1 MEMLPRSPRKL
12 EMAQGSLQR
21 PAKMDARFLNNF
33 RPVFLNFEA
42 QQELGRPGS
51 RKTKREVTSAGLGAA
66 VRGPGS
72 RQWVGGSLPPPSRS
86 FPLHRW
92 EDPLGHLP
100 AEWLTPPSQG
110 VHKREEEGGSGAKEN
125 RSVSQVGR
133 LTVELKGD
141 LSALARS
148 LGKDRHWA
156 KRKTK

>member
-1 MEMLPRSPRKL
+1 M
-12 EMAQGSLQR
+12 G
-21 PAKMDARFLNNF
+21 
-33 RPVFLNFEA
+33 
-42 QQELGRPGS
+42 GR
-51 RKTKREVTSAGLGAA
+51 V
-66 VRGPGS
+66 
-72 RQWVGGSLPPPSRS
+72 PPPSQQK
-86 FPLHRW
+86 FPTSQMGGHPGPPPGGVA
-92 EDPLGHLP
+92 DP
-100 AEWLTPPSQG
+100 PPQG